1 MFVPIFVSLTEEKT
15 MSTNDESIPEEFP
28 PLLGEPPAT
37 QGSMSDE
44 YRNRLQRIL
53 EYVQQKLADPIC
65 LASNIGGFNA
75 GLQRMA
81 LWLENQILQLMAR
94 PTITAEVMAVVD
106 KSMGTHLRLMRQI
119 ASFSDAELRAVQRQ
133 RAAHERVVDEKL
145 ANPDHIPSEDS
156 NS

>member
-1 MFVPIFVSLTEEKT
+1 MLVPIFFCFTEEKT

-28 PLLGEPPAT
+28 PLLGEPSAT

-81 LWLENQILQLMAR
+81 LWLENQILQLMA
-94 PTITAEVMAVVD
+94 VVD

-119 ASFSDAELRAVQRQ
+119 ASFSDAELRAVHRQ
-133 RAAHERVVDEKL
+133 RAAQERVVDEKL
-145 ANPDHIPSEDS
+145 ANPDHVPSEDS